1 MWGVLADVNGRRK
14 VLIFSLIVDFVVTTI
29 FAITVSNFVGLAVCR
44 FLNGFLVGAPGS
56 ITFAYLAEF
65 HAPEIRA
72 KTVCYS
78 GAFFT
83 SAWLILP
90 IAAYVVLPMNV
101 DLVVKDIFKLNS
113 WRLLFFL
120 LVLPELLAA
129 IWLLRLPESPKFAL
143 ARGDAVST
151 VKILKRMYSVNYSK
165 SEEDYPIKYITS
177 DLQLGE
183 KTDAQH
189 HNNGN
194 KILRELKYAAV
205 QVQSLFQQPL
215 VYLTLLMCAVMFAN
229 MFG

>member
-1 MWGVLADVNGRRK
+1 MNGRRK
-14 VLIFSLIVDFVVTTI
+14 ILIFSLIVDFVVTTI
-29 FAITVSNFVGLAVCR
+29 FAVTVSNFVGLAVCR

-56 ITFAYLAEF
+56 ITFSYLAEF

-90 IAAYVVLPMNV
+90 VAAYVVLPMNLNLII
-101 DLVVKDIFKLNS
+101 DDIFKLNS

-120 LVLPELLAA
+120 LVVPEILAA

-143 ARGDAVST
+143 VRGDADST
-151 VKILKRMYSVNYSK
+151 VRILKRMYSVNYSK

-177 DLQLGE
+177 DVKFEQKAE
-183 KTDAQH
+183 EIRQ
-189 HNNGN
+189 NNEN
-194 KILRELKYAAV
+194 KILQELKYAAI
-205 QVQSLFQQPL
+205 QVQSLFKQPL
-215 VYLTLLMCAVMFAN
+215 LYVTLLMCSIMFSN